1 MKWFLISFLASV
13 LFYLTWNFLFGGPLS
28 SPPEKT
34 LPTGGEDSLSTSS
47 PGAGASGVSLP
58 RPPKPLAGAPSGGD
72 TKTGTA
78 GKKGGN
84 PGGAVPAG
92 RASDPVLEAAL
103 GQVLKEGLSLEERAR
118 LWDDLAR
125 RGLLEEVV
133 RALEEKAG
141 ERPDDLKILLL
152 LGEGARRMAALAA
165 GGPEREDW
173 IEMADQAYERALGR
187 NPDNWEARFGRAAL
201 LASTPAGPGR
211 RVDGENRLKEL
222 IRWQEEKTSKQVFS
236 KTYLLLGD
244 LYAREGNRE
253 EARKIWERGLARF
266 PENEELR
273 KRLER

>member
-1 MKWFLISFLASV
+1 M
-13 LFYLTWNFLFGGPLS
+13 
-28 SPPEKT
+28 
-34 LPTGGEDSLSTSS
+34 D
-47 PGAGASGVSLP
+47 
-58 RPPKPLAGAPSGGD
+58 
-72 TKTGTA
+72 
-78 GKKGGN
+78 
-84 PGGAVPAG
+84 
-92 RASDPVLEAAL
+92 RALEAAL
-103 GQVLKEGLSLEERAR
+103 GQVLEEGLTLEERTR
-118 LWDDLAR
+118 LWEDLAR
-125 RGLLEEVV
+125 RGLLQGVV

-141 ERPDDLKILLL
+141 ERPDDLKVLLL

-165 GGPEREDW
+165 GGPERENW
-173 IEMADQAYERALGR
+173 IQMADQAYERALGR

-201 LASTPAGPGR
+201 FASTPAGPGR

>member
-1 MKWFLISFLASV
+1 MKWFLISFLGSV
-13 LFYLTWNFLFGGPLS
+13 LFCLAWNFLFGGPLS

-34 LPTGGEDSLSTSS
+34 LPTGGGAPLSTSH
-47 PGAGASGVSLP
+47 PGAGAAGASLP
-58 RPPKPLAGAPSGGD
+58 RPPEPLAGAPSGEE
-72 TKTGTA
+72 KKKGTA
-78 GKKGGN
+78 GKKDGN

-103 GQVLKEGLSLEERAR
+103 GEVLKEGLSMEERAR

-141 ERPDDLKILLL
+141 ERPDDVKILLL

-165 GGPEREDW
+165 GGAEREDW
-173 IEMADQAYERALGR
+173 TQMADQAYERALGR
-187 NPDNWEARFGRAAL
+187 NPDNWEALYGRAAL
-201 LASTPAGPGR
+201 LASTPGGAGR
-211 RVDGENRLKEL
+211 RADGENRLKEL
-222 IRWQEEKTSKQVFS
+222 IRWQEEKPPKPVYSR
-236 KTYLLLGD
+236 TYLLLGD

-253 EARKIWERGLARF
+253 EARKVWERGLARF
-266 PENEELR
+266 PENEDLR